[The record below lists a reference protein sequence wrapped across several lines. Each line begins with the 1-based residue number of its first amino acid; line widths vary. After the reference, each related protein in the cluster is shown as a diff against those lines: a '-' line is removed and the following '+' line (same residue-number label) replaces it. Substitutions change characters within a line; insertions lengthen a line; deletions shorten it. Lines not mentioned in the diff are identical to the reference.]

1 MINIRKEHDM
11 AVWDDFLS
19 DQDKE
24 HIAASRP
31 RPRFG
36 FGERPAVLAIDNY
49 RNVVGDE
56 PLPLLESIKL
66 WPSSTGMA
74 GWQALDRVAEL
85 FALARGNDIPIV
97 HITGL
102 AEEDS
107 GVAGWSR
114 PRAVDGTVAADPAK
128 ADRHARRFDF
138 PEPAAPLPGEA
149 VLRKTAPSA
158 FFGTPLAAHLT
169 ALGVDT
175 LIVCG
180 ESTSGCVRASVVE
193 ARSYRF
199 KVVVVEEAVYDRH
212 QACHAINLFD
222 MNSKYADVLPLA
234 EVAEWMTGYGKA
246 ADRIAS

>member
-1 MINIRKEHDM
+1 MMIGKDTTM
-11 AVWDDFLS
+11 AVWDDYLS
-19 DQDKE
+19 EQDKA
-24 HIAASRP
+24 HLAASRT

-36 FGERPAVLAIDNY
+36 FGERPVVLSVDNY

-56 PLPLLESIKL
+56 PQPLLESIKL
-66 WPSSTGMA
+66 WPSSTGLA
-74 GWQALDRVAEL
+74 GWRALDRVAEL

-114 PRAVDGTVAADPAK
+114 SRGAIDPVADPAK
-128 ADRHARRFDF
+128 ADRHARRYDF
-138 PEPAAPLPGEA
+138 PEQAAPLPGEA

-175 LIVCG
+175 VIVCG
-180 ESTSGCVRASVVE
+180 ESTSGCVRASVVDG
-193 ARSYRF
+193 RSYRF
-199 KVVVVEEAVYDRH
+199 RMIVVEEAVYDRH
-212 QACHAINLFD
+212 EACHAINLFD

-234 EVAEWMTGYGKA
+234 EVAEWMNTYGGTA
-246 ADRIAS
+246 EQLAS